1 MHLIKRIIIEV
12 YNDGSTKITEEN
24 LNENENKDVKFIEE
38 EVSPTISFS
47 KYNLISIKK
56 YGDMY
61 NKLQSFLP
69 DQDIT
74 LELNGALFKGKIDA
88 RGGARITS
96 LSTLYSY
103 ARNNSINIAPGKIMK
118 LLLDPDKKIIKVII
132 I

>member
-1 MHLIKRIIIEV
+1 MDLIRRIVIDV
-12 YNDGSTKITEEN
+12 YSDGSTKITEEN
-24 LNENENKDVKFIEE
+24 LNKNENKDVKLIEE
-38 EVSPTISFS
+38 EISPTPSFA

-56 YGDMY
+56 YGELY

-103 ARNNSINIAPGKIMK
+103 AKNNSINIEPGKIMR